1 MRTCK
6 RTKWEESYVFIR
18 SVDPSPEDRRRSP
31 SQGARQR
38 RSQLAK
44 LRRALLNKLATAAA
58 HGATAEDFI
67 ASPWSMQLS
76 LISSIILRPRKRPAD
91 LEQRLRYQNAL
102 ANLAVNDLYKSHENR
117 LYLSQSACSYQFDDR
132 VSASPPGAQL
142 RGSLPIFVRRQWLAM
157 YSWPDRRR
165 YERKPARN
173 QPVVLNNIQ
182 RAFTENGVY
191 KAVGHYEF

>member
-1 MRTCK
+1 MGRIVRFHQIGGPK
-6 RTKWEESYVFIR
+6 S
-18 SVDPSPEDRRRSP
+18 RRSKKKSVP
-31 SQGARQR
+31 R
-38 RSQLAK
+38 RPAEAK
-44 LRRALLNKLATAAA
+44 PTCELRRALLNKLATAAA

-117 LYLSQSACSYQFDDR
+117 LYLSQSTWSYQSDNR

-157 YSWPDRRR
+157 YSWPDGRR
-165 YERKPARN
+165 YERKPAEISR
-173 QPVVLNNIQ
+173 L
-182 RAFTENGVY
+182 F
-191 KAVGHYEF
+191 